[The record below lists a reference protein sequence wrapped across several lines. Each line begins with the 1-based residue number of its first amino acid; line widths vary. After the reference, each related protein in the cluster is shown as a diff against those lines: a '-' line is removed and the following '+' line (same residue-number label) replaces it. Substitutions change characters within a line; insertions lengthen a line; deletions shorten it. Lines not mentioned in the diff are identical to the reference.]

1 MVFIYIRNGRY
12 LLHVLH
18 FVPLAAAAAV
28 VGAADPLADDCAGVT
43 FVAVVVGVLDDG
55 GGGGGGAAA
64 AAGADAE
71 VNDAVAVAAAAAG
84 PGTVGV
90 DFV

>member
-1 MVFIYIRNGRY
+1 LVFIYIRNGRY

-18 FVPLAAAAAV
+18 FVPLVAAAAV
-28 VGAADPLADDCAGVT
+28 GGAADPLADDCAGVT

-55 GGGGGGAAA
+55 GAAA

-71 VNDAVAVAAAAAG
+71 VNDAVAAAAAAAG
-84 PGTVGV
+84 AGTVGV